1 MTSDTGQPLVD
12 SATQEQN
19 ADGRSEAAPPAAA
32 PAIRRPQFR
41 PELLTL
47 LPAGIWLAVFM
58 LLPVAILVVFSL
70 GARDALGH
78 VVIAFQPDNYAR
90 FVSGPY
96 ALTLLRSLGLAAST
110 TLGCLLLAFPCAM
123 WLAFQVP
130 PKKQQFY
137 MTLLTVPLWI
147 SFLLRIYAWITI
159 LRPTGI
165 LPSAIRAIGLTPPP
179 MLYNDGAILLGML
192 YNYLPYMILPLYST
206 LEKLDRRLLEASR
219 DLGANAWT
227 TFWRVTVPM
236 SMRGIVAGI
245 IMVFV
250 PSLGD
255 YVTPE
260 LMGGAKTMFIG
271 TLIQNQFLVVHD
283 WAFGSA
289 VSTILL
295 ALVGI
300 GIYIYLKYG
309 ESDIERH

>member
-1 MTSDTGQPLVD
+1 MTTSDAVVT
-12 SATQEQN
+12 
-19 ADGRSEAAPPAAA
+19 SEVVAN
-32 PAIRRPQFR
+32 RPRFR
-41 PELLTL
+41 PGLLTL
-47 LPAGIWLAVFM
+47 LPAGVWLAVFM
-58 LLPVAILVVFSL
+58 LAPVAILVVFSVGSRDDL
-70 GARDALGH
+70 GRIVLDFN
-78 VVIAFQPDNYAR
+78 VSNYTR

-96 ALTLLRSLGLAAST
+96 LLTLWRSLGLATST
-110 TLGCLLLAFPCAM
+110 TIACLLFAFPCAM

-130 PKKQQFY
+130 AKKQQLY

-147 SFLLRIYAWITI
+147 SFLLRIYAWLTI

-165 LPSAIRAIGLTPPP
+165 LPSAIRALGFVPPP
-179 MLYNDGAILLGML
+179 LLYNDAAILLGMV

-219 DLGANAWT
+219 DLGANSWT

-236 SMRGIVAGI
+236 STRGIVAGI

-255 YVTPE
+255 YITPE
-260 LMGGAKTMFIG
+260 LMGGAKTMYIG
-271 TLIQNQFLVVHD
+271 SLIQNQFLVVHD

-300 GIYIYLKYG
+300 GIYVYLKYG
-309 ESDIERH
+309 EADIQRH

>member
-1 MTSDTGQPLVD
+1 
-12 SATQEQN
+12 
-19 ADGRSEAAPPAAA
+19 
-32 PAIRRPQFR
+32 
-41 PELLTL
+41 
-47 LPAGIWLAVFM
+47 
-58 LLPVAILVVFSL
+58 LVVFSVGSRDEL
-70 GARDALGH
+70 GRIVLDFN
-78 VVIAFQPDNYAR
+78 VSNYTR

-96 ALTLLRSLGLAAST
+96 LLTLWRSLGLATST
-110 TLGCLLLAFPCAM
+110 TIACLLFAFPCAM

-130 PKKQQFY
+130 PKKQQLY

-147 SFLLRIYAWITI
+147 SFLLRIYAWLTI

-165 LPSAIRAIGLTPPP
+165 LPSAIRALGFVPPP
-179 MLYNDGAILLGML
+179 LLYNDAAILLGMV

-219 DLGANAWT
+219 DLGANSWT

-236 SMRGIVAGI
+236 STRGIVAGI

-255 YVTPE
+255 YITPE
-260 LMGGAKTMFIG
+260 LMGGAKTMYIG
-271 TLIQNQFLVVHD
+271 SLIQNQFLVVHD

-300 GIYIYLKYG
+300 GIYVYLKYG
-309 ESDIERH
+309 EADIQRH

>member
-1 MTSDTGQPLVD
+1 M
-12 SATQEQN
+12 N
-19 ADGRSEAAPPAAA
+19 AVEA
-32 PAIRRPQFR
+32 RPRLR
-41 PELLTL
+41 PGLLTL
-47 LPAGIWLAVFM
+47 LPAGVWLAVFM
-58 LLPVAILVVFSL
+58 LAPVAILVVFSFGL
-70 GARDALGH
+70 RDSLGH
-78 VVIAFQPDNYAR
+78 VILGFEPANYAR
-90 FVSGPY
+90 FFNGPY
-96 ALTLLRSLGLAAST
+96 LLTLVRSLGLAGTT
-110 TLGCLLLAFPCAM
+110 TLACLLFGFPVAM
-123 WLAFQVP
+123 WLAFEVP
-130 PKKQQFY
+130 AKKQQFY

-165 LPSAIRAIGLTPPP
+165 LPSAIRALGFTPPE

-219 DLGANAWT
+219 DLGADEWT
-227 TFWRVTVPM
+227 TFWSVTVPM

-260 LMGGAKTMFIG
+260 LMGGAKTMYIG
-271 TLIQNQFLVVHD
+271 SLIQNQFLTVHD

-295 ALVGI
+295 ALVGV
-300 GIYIYLKYG
+300 GIYVYLKYG
-309 ESDIERH
+309 EADIQRH

>member
-1 MTSDTGQPLVD
+1 MPADTV
-12 SATQEQN
+12 A
-19 ADGRSEAAPPAAA
+19 AVVAPP
-32 PAIRRPQFR
+32 RFR
-41 PELLTL
+41 PGLLTL
-47 LPAGIWLAVFM
+47 LPAGVWLAVFM

-70 GARDALGH
+70 GARDSLGH
-78 VVIAFQPDNYAR
+78 VVIAFQPSNYSR
-90 FVSGPY
+90 FISGPY
-96 ALTLLRSLGLAAST
+96 VLTLLRSLWLAAT
-110 TLGCLLLAFPCAM
+110 TTTGCLLLGFPVAM
-123 WLAFQVP
+123 WLAFSVP
-130 PKKQQFY
+130 AKKQQFY

-165 LPSAIRAIGLTPPP
+165 LPSAFRAIGLTPPE

-192 YNYLPYMILPLYST
+192 YNYLPFMILPLYST

-219 DLGANAWT
+219 DLGATAWT
-227 TFWRVTVPM
+227 TFWRVTVPL

-260 LMGGAKTMFIG
+260 LMGGAKTMYIG
-271 TLIQNQFLVVHD
+271 SLIQNQFLVVHD

-295 ALVGI
+295 CLVGI
-300 GIYIYLKYG
+300 GIYVYLKYG
-309 ESDIERH
+309 ESDIQRH